1 MLPMLKSFQ
10 EKKMKKYIGLP
21 IIIALSAMATTTF
34 GQICTSINFQ
44 TNSLGNYA
52 GQINFT
58 QTVDFNGDGIAD
70 FSGQSGNTITVLERS
85 FVGDM
90 PLPVNLTIP
99 SSLGGA
105 IYQHFWGDF
114 NADGRPDLIVKY
126 DTNQPGA
133 IWLNDGNNGLVF
145 GESIPLVLFENLNN
159 VADLNGD
166 GVADFVTIDFNRPVG
181 VDSSSWFVYLS
192 NGIASHFPRKLLH
205 SVDGNAFTGD
215 FDGDGKTDVA
225 TSKITNKMNK
235 RGIRMFTKFVG
246 GNFKDNGE
254 IKLTNFDYG
263 IAADLTGDGKTDF
276 FGTTSDGSVQDTLL
290 RTDSVTKLTQT
301 IYPSTFFGTNRYY
314 AGDFNG
320 DGRRDVLH
328 TGGNALSPGGF
339 SLFAGQANGGLA
351 MSTGA
356 YTFTDFQA
364 GVTSLANDYDLDGNT
379 DVVTFT
385 INRPNNST
393 EMALV
398 KANCQ

>member
-1 MLPMLKSFQ
+1 
-10 EKKMKKYIGLP
+10 
-21 IIIALSAMATTTF
+21 
-34 GQICTSINFQ
+34 
-44 TNSLGNYA
+44 
-52 GQINFT
+52 
-58 QTVDFNGDGIAD
+58 
-70 FSGQSGNTITVLERS
+70 
-85 FVGDM
+85 
-90 PLPVNLTIP
+90 
-99 SSLGGA
+99 
-105 IYQHFWGDF
+105 
-114 NADGRPDLIVKY
+114 VKY

-166 GVADFVTIDFNRPVG
+166 GIADFVTIDFNRPVG

-225 TSKITNKMNK
+225 TSKITNKTNK

-263 IAADLTGDGKTDF
+263 IVADLTGDGKTDF

-339 SLFAGQANGGLA
+339 SLFAGQANGSLA

-356 YTFTDFQA
+356 YTFTDSQA